1 MTAVSSMGA
10 LRKALARLEVI
21 GVIPRASGALEHQ
34 QDAALEG
41 LLKTV
46 ADEVPAFSATG
57 NPDVMP
63 ELKTHIGDHVQEILR
78 LFTGGQT
85 GDFEFVAKQSAR
97 RAQQK
102 FPLEA
107 MLHAY
112 RCGHKVLSR
121 WMRNAATE
129 SAVDN
134 VEQTISAVADFAI
147 EYTNTISTIAT
158 SEYVAQTR
166 RLAEVEGDRRT
177 ELLNALVQGFDE
189 SDGRVARLLRRA
201 GYLEQRQSFCVIAVQ
216 PVIPTEMD
224 NPARAERMVGAIN
237 ERVAMLPV
245 RTLLGV
251 RDNLVIGIF
260 SATRRMS
267 GWTEMQT
274 TLAERVRPEL
284 LKLGPA
290 VLIGVSTDQ
299 PSTAFIPNALEE
311 ARLALDF
318 SSVSERV
325 VQYSDIPI
333 RPIMLRA
340 VRGNAQLTL
349 PSWVDKFVAAND
361 KSRGALA
368 ATLKAY
374 ADADMNVLKAAK
386 LLSVHPNTIYARVQR
401 IADLTGQNAFSFHEL
416 NELLLAIDCRQGLG
430 TDRG

>member
-1 MTAVSSMGA
+1 MTIAGSAAA
-10 LRKALARLEVI
+10 LRKALATLEAI
-21 GVIPRASGALEHQ
+21 GVIPAASGAMERQ
-34 QDAALEG
+34 EDVALEG
-41 LLKTV
+41 LVKTV
-46 ADEVPAFSATG
+46 TDEVPAFSATG

-78 LFTGGQT
+78 LFAGGPA
-85 GDFEFVAKQSAR
+85 GDFEFVARQSAR
-97 RAQQK
+97 RAEQK

-129 SAVDN
+129 TAVDN
-134 VEQTISAVADFAI
+134 VEQTISAIADFAI
-147 EYTNTISTIAT
+147 EYTNTISTLAT

-177 ELLNALVQGFDE
+177 ELLNAMVQGFDE
-189 SDGRVARLLRRA
+189 SDGRVARLMRRA

-216 PVIPTEMD
+216 PVNPTEMD
-224 NPARAERMVGAIN
+224 NPARAERILSAIN
-237 ERVAMLPV
+237 DRVNALPV
-245 RTLLGV
+245 RTLLGI
-251 RDNLVIGIF
+251 RDSLVIGIF
-260 SATRRMS
+260 SATRRIS
-267 GWTEMQT
+267 GWTALQT

-290 VLIGVSTDQ
+290 VLIGMSTDQ

-333 RPIMLRA
+333 RPILLRA

-349 PSWVDKFVAAND
+349 PSWIDKFVVAND

-368 ATLKAY
+368 ATLRAY

-386 LLSVHPNTIYARVQR
+386 LLSVHPNTIYSRVQK
-401 IADLTGQNAFSFHEL
+401 IADITGQNAFSFHEL
-416 NELLLAIDCRQGLG
+416 NELLFAIDCRQEIGG
-430 TDRG
+430 DRG